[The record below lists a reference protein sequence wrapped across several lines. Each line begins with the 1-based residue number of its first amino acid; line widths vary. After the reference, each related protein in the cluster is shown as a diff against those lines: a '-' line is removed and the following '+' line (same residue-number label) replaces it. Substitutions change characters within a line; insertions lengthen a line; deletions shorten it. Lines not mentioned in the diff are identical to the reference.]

1 LTDITEY
8 GDVMLDAYVDEW
20 GRRRI
25 DGLLED
31 GTRIILVSGGQVCE
45 LFFGANVEGLAY
57 DAQQCLFDVE
67 RDAGVASVAL
77 RFAEGNYHVLRDAEA
92 SASVLAGQIQS
103 MFNIQRDVVVVPLS
117 PLQVQ
122 SMLNVSL
129 EAGVRVFGG
138 VSVVKKG
145 ETKVVRLFLV
155 LGNVVVEIKTGEL
168 GLAL

>member
-45 LFFGANVEGLAY
+45 LFFCANVEGLAH

-67 RDAGVASVAL
+67 RDADVASVAL
-77 RFAEGNYHVLRDAEA
+77 RSAESNYHVLRDAEA

-122 SMLNVSL
+122 SMLNVSF

-138 VSVVKKG
+138 VSVVKKD

-155 LGNVVVEIKTGEL
+155 LGNVVVEVKTGEL